1 MGTRRAQATF
11 ERWKKSLEEDW
22 KEFSPEEKTTV
33 WEHVSNY
40 DFPESRQSFEEM
52 ALEAGFRA
60 LRSLH
65 RSLQVLR
72 SLPCVCAIG
81 TLMFCVHR
89 TSGRGLTP
97 GAIREMFDDKATG
110 WSKGRRFV
118 RAINILL
125 AFSLWMAMSEVH
137 AGLNRYRDLVVRDND
152 QTFAAPRKGVR
163 VTYLGTNS
171 YLLESRDATLLVD
184 PYFSRASLFRI
195 ALNLPVASHR
205 DVIERWLPVRKI
217 DAVLVTHGH
226 VDHLLDASEVVTL
239 TGAKLIASPTS
250 IRLARSDGLAGKR
263 CLPVIGGDTV
273 RLHGATVRILGVK
286 HDRLFCCVP
295 FDGPVRRY
303 PPRAARDWVCGEP
316 LAFLIEMGGRRI
328 YIESGGQPD
337 GGPRFSP
344 GRIDLAILGVA
355 LPDSRRRFPQ
365 TLERLHPRHVLPS
378 HQDNFFLPLSRGFVF
393 GRMTDFPSVLRSFRA
408 ASRGSSLILLDYFRP
423 WTLP

>member
-1 MGTRRAQATF
+1 
-11 ERWKKSLEEDW
+11 
-22 KEFSPEEKTTV
+22 
-33 WEHVSNY
+33 
-40 DFPESRQSFEEM
+40 M
-52 ALEAGFRA
+52 AVR
-60 LRSLH
+60 
-65 RSLQVLR
+65 
-72 SLPCVCAIG
+72 
-81 TLMFCVHR
+81 LM
-89 TSGRGLTP
+89 
-97 GAIREMFDDKATG
+97 
-110 WSKGRRFV
+110 KGRWSV
-118 RAINILL
+118 HAISSLL
-125 AFSLWMAMSEVH
+125 ALFVWGAATSEVH
-137 AGLNRYRDLVVRDND
+137 AGLDRYRDFIVADRKWS
-152 QTFAAPRKGVR
+152 PSPPGKGVR
-163 VTYLGTNS
+163 VTYLGTNA

-184 PYFSRASLFRI
+184 PYFSRASLFRV

-226 VDHLLDASEVVTL
+226 VDHLLDASEIVML

-250 IRLARSDGLAGKR
+250 VRLARSDGLTGKR
-263 CLPVIGGDTV
+263 CLPVIGGDKV
-273 RLHGATVRILGVK
+273 RLHGATVKILGVK

-355 LPDSRRRFPQ
+355 LPDSRKRFPQ
-365 TLERLHPRHVLPS
+365 TLERLHPRYVLPS